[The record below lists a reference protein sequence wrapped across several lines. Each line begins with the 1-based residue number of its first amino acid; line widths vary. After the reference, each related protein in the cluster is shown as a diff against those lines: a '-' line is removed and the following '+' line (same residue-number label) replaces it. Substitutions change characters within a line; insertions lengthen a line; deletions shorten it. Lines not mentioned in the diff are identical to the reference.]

1 MSRERRALVF
11 GWVLSVAFHGLLV
24 GYVFWSTSAP
34 DLGFEFTLPMEVELG
49 MTEAVTVT
57 EGASAAASEAEAA
70 ATEGGEGE
78 GAGSDGGVPDA
89 SVADAGVPDAG
100 RRRRPD
106 SGISVAEADTEGEGA
121 GEEGEGAGDT
131 EGEGR
136 GVAFLPAGSQI
147 ALRLDVARIR
157 RSPLAP
163 DVRALIAAIPDW
175 TAMLEGSGIDPL
187 DDLDRV
193 LIATPNLRRS
203 RLIIAGR
210 ATGDADAI
218 RAAAAQLASAA
229 GEDLRWERRHGVEV
243 APWHSPDETERVIAI
258 IGPRHF
264 IISRAEDLPRVLAVA
279 RNRAAE
285 PSEDTPGEDGAE
297 APEHFADALL
307 SMREGEGLSLEV
319 EGARNFARNSPRQR
333 GPLEMVPIAIRL
345 ALSEEADARVATRS
359 RWRYESEAQAS
370 EAARYWDGMREQYGR
385 NVIAAVLGVGPVLQ
399 RATIEAEGDHFE
411 GNVDMQMSE
420 LARLLGLARGLFED
434 RARAQRRGASPS
446 PSPTPAPA
454 PPTAPR
460 GPRPPPSPF
469 D

>member
-57 EGASAAASEAEAA
+57 EGASAAASAAEAA
-70 ATEGGEGE
+70 AAEGGEGE
-78 GAGSDGGVPDA
+78 GPGSDGGVPDA

-106 SGISVAEADTEGEGA
+106 SGIAVAEAVAEGEGA
-121 GEEGEGAGDT
+121 GQEGEGAGDADD
-131 EGEGR
+131 EGR

-218 RAAAAQLASAA
+218 RAAAAQLANAA

-243 APWHSPDETERVIAI
+243 APWHSPDETARVIAI

-285 PSEDTPGEDGAE
+285 TPSEDGEE

-359 RWRYESEAQAS
+359 RWRYESDAQAS

-446 PSPTPAPA
+446 PPPTPAPA